1 MARLLMKCHHER
13 MKNMPTVSEIYQYLN
28 TMLPTSLSCDW
39 DNDGLMVCP
48 DPDKQVRTIL
58 FALDITP
65 AVVRFAKT
73 VDAELIISHHPLIF
87 RGIKH
92 MDGSDGTSRKVM
104 DLIQHNIAAMSF
116 HTRLDAAEGGI
127 NDILADRFGL
137 CDIEKFGAEGD
148 DSARIGTLPTPMR
161 FEDFCDLVKTK
172 LHAPAVC
179 GAKGNDTVS
188 RLAILG
194 GSGKDYIS
202 AAQKMGADTFLT
214 GEVNY
219 NYLLDAAEN
228 GLSVV
233 TAGHYHTEA
242 PFFMY
247 FIKALAEKFDE
258 LCFVTF
264 GKDSDYKGCEFYY
277 A

>member
-1 MARLLMKCHHER
+1 
-13 MKNMPTVSEIYQYLN
+13 MPTVSEIYQYLN
-28 TMLPTSLSCDW
+28 TILPTSLSCDW

-48 DPDKQVRTIL
+48 NPNKEVRTIL

-65 AVVRFAKT
+65 AVVNFAKS

-87 RGIKH
+87 RGIKR

-104 DLIQHNIAAMSF
+104 DLIQNHIAAMSF
-116 HTRLDAAEGGI
+116 HTRLDAADGGI

-137 CDIEKFGAEGD
+137 CNIEKFGAEGD
-148 DSARIGTLPTPMR
+148 DSARIGTLPEPMK
-161 FEDFCDLVKTK
+161 FEDFCDLVKIK
-172 LHAPAVC
+172 LDAPNVC
-179 GAKGNDTVS
+179 GAKGNDMVS

-202 AAQKMGADTFLT
+202 AAQNMGADTFLT

-247 FIKALAEKFDE
+247 FIKALSEKFGKF
-258 LCFVTF
+258 CFVNF
-264 GKDSDYKGCEFYY
+264 PKGCEFYY
-277 A
+277 G

>member
-1 MARLLMKCHHER
+1 MA
-13 MKNMPTVSEIYQYLN
+13 TVSEIAQYLN
-28 TMLPTSLSCDW
+28 LCLPSSLSCDW

-48 DPDKQVRTIL
+48 EPNREVKKIL

-65 AVVRFAKT
+65 AVVDYAKEIRA
-73 VDAELIISHHPLIF
+73 DMILSHHPLIF
-87 RGIKH
+87 SGIRR

-104 DLIQHNIAAMSF
+104 ALIQSKIAAMSF
-116 HTRLDAAEGGI
+116 HTRLDAADGGI
-127 NDILADRFGL
+127 NDILASLFSL
-137 CDIEKFGAEGD
+137 SDIEKFGAEGD
-148 DSARIGTLPTPMR
+148 DSARIGTLPTTIK
-161 FEDFCDLVKTK
+161 FEDFCDLVKKT
-172 LHAPAVC
+172 LHAPVVC
-179 GAKGNDTVS
+179 GAKGNETVS

-194 GSGKDYIS
+194 GSGKDYIR

-219 NYLLDAAEN
+219 NYLLEAAEN

-242 PFFMY
+242 PFFTY
-247 FIKALAEKFDE
+247 FEKALTEKFGAFDFV
-258 LCFVTF
+258 CFPR
-264 GKDSDYKGCEFYY
+264 GCECYY